1 MAIKTT
7 LKRVITL
14 VFGLAFLTVVWSAA
28 AIAITSYR
36 TPQANT
42 GTAYKIGIQH
52 GLTAD
57 HAHTVWSGKTPAI
70 VFRRREHESSNN
82 YVWEKANLSRP
93 GNCLDLKPAANG
105 SGYTLSTL
113 CRTHDKIEENA
124 NRFYF
129 SVSEDRAIR
138 LGVGTKP
145 PSDDR
150 IEARGAMY
158 GIEGEIAFGATFET
172 ASVFKI
178 ELTAAGLN
186 IADLLVEPSPGIEPT
201 REGDAEAGGCGE
213 PRTVR
218 LDNPIA
224 LWLLPPTAA
233 RICSFKSKDNKV
245 VLSLVQYQR
254 GWMQRA
260 RWSDEIMCRALLA
273 ALLDGDRKRD
283 SHFAGC
289 LGAHWNELSRIDVN
303 LMLFETPE
311 PGRLAR
317 LLY

>member
-7 LKRVITL
+7 FKRVMTVAL
-14 VFGLAFLTVVWSAA
+14 GLGFLALVWSAA
-28 AIAITSYR
+28 SITITGYR
-36 TPQANT
+36 TPLANK

-57 HAHTVWSGKTPAI
+57 HVHTVSAGKTPAI
-70 VFRRREHESSNN
+70 VFRRREHDSINH
-82 YVWEKANLSRP
+82 YTWEKANLSRP

-105 SGYTLSTL
+105 SGHTLSTL
-113 CRTHDKIEENA
+113 CRTPDKIEEND

-138 LGVGTKP
+138 LGVGPKP
-145 PSDDR
+145 PADGRS
-150 IEARGAMY
+150 EARGAMY
-158 GIEGEIAFGATFET
+158 GVKGEIAFGATFET

-178 ELTAAGLN
+178 ELTAASLN
-186 IADLLVEPSPGIEPT
+186 IADLLVKPSPGIEPT
-201 REGDAEAGGCGE
+201 SEGDDEAGGCGE

-218 LDNPIA
+218 LGDPIA

-233 RICSFKSKDNKV
+233 RICSFKSKDDKA

-254 GWMQRA
+254 GWMQRT

-273 ALLDGDRKRD
+273 ALLEGDRRRD
-283 SHFAGC
+283 THFAGC
-289 LGAHWNELSRIDVN
+289 LGAHWNELSRIDVS
-303 LMLFETPE
+303 LMLFETAE

-317 LLY
+317 LTY